1 MGVMRASAL
10 CVLGAILAFSASACS
25 TPSEK
30 KPEPLA
36 TVAPVLAGS
45 LPTWITSISPTGETK
60 SGAQILIRFENDLVP
75 LEQLESADRTD
86 LIAHFRLDPPVPGR
100 FTVWTPRM
108 VGFVGDAPLPSAAR
122 FRVTLARG
130 LKDRKGN
137 ALAADYAWTFTT
149 EPLSLSASG
158 SGISETTKDL
168 KEPVGAKPEIEIDST
183 VELDEASL
191 LQHARIGTADSSEA
205 PLELEAAPTSSPSA
219 TPAGEA
225 PGPVQAENT
234 FAYRVVPKSDLAL
247 QTTYRLT
254 VAPGV
259 LPLHGNLPSAQTLSA
274 YFRTHG
280 PLTLE
285 GVTSYDPALG
295 DEAGHFV
302 TGAPQLQFSNALDE
316 TGALAALSVVPA
328 PVAGVPLARLS
339 DDDRAI
345 EVNQYALLPA
355 THYTLTVA
363 AGIKD
368 VFGQTLDHAVSGTFD
383 TGDLQPDLWAPDGL
397 SIFPSGAPIA
407 LNVTTTN
414 LPERHYRTA
423 FRTLDPK
430 ALVTL
435 DPTSSD
441 AALAFL
447 PAPEHWPLQ
456 AAILHRNEPVDT
468 AIPLREKLGGASG
481 MLAYG
486 VRARTYLAHHNHGN
500 AKSETTQITGFV
512 QLTNVGAFAQWFPQ
526 GGMVRLAHL
535 SDGSPIAGAKVEIY
549 ESLTDRIAKPNVDAS
564 QPPCASG
571 ATGTNGVLTL
581 DRAAFGRCASTA
593 TSASAPPELL
603 VIAHDGKDWGYVR
616 TQRWSDYAGIGTGW
630 SAGAP
635 NSHGTIV
642 CDRQLYQP
650 GERAE
655 FSAIGYFETNGILAR
670 GRAPDYAVSITD
682 PNGKTTALGSR
693 VLDSFG
699 AFAIDWTVGK
709 RAPVGY
715 YAIAA
720 KASNGEEID
729 GSFQVAEF
737 KPPNFK
743 VALEVDAQ
751 TVDAG
756 ATVNASSTSTYL
768 FGAPVEGGTTK
779 FYVTRSRAYFNP
791 KGWDAFSFGREW
803 WYPEDEPTLSSD
815 VLQKDVIADASGK
828 AAVAFQVA
836 NDLPFATTYQIDAE
850 TTDASNLS
858 VSDGKAIVG
867 LPSDKLIGLRGE
879 FLATA
884 GKAYTLGVIVSDPGG
899 KALSGERVHLTLQ
912 RRESVSATQLVA
924 GSETPHDA
932 VHYVDVAQADV
943 VSADTPQTATLT
955 PDKPGTYRVRANFG
969 DAKDDATATDSIL
982 WVTGPGSADWGPSE
996 QNYLTIK
1003 LDKESYR
1010 PGDIATALVES
1021 PYPDADLYFAV
1032 IRHGVLYQQTIRA
1045 NSSTPQVRFTVTPD
1059 MLPNAAVEALVV
1071 RRGSPLS
1078 KGVPAGLDKLARVG
1092 FQPFDVKL
1100 DAKYL
1105 SLKVS
1110 AQHAKLEP
1118 GGTQEI
1124 GVRLRDAAGKPVQ
1137 GEVVL
1142 AVVDD
1147 AVLQLSGYRFP
1158 DLVKIVY
1165 ADQPISTSFADNRRD
1180 VTLATQKQPLDKG
1193 FGFGGGAM
1201 AGPPGTR
1208 VRTLF
1213 KPLAYWNGG
1222 LRTGPD
1228 GTASVTFV
1236 VPDDLT
1242 SWHVMA
1248 FALSKDARFGNAEAT
1263 FVATKAL
1270 VTNPILPQF
1279 ARPGDRFSAGVAVTD
1294 VARKGGDYSIDAKL
1308 AGDLVFVDGDKRS
1321 TEQTLSGQTNALNN
1335 AFRFNVLVTGP
1346 LDGRATIATK
1356 LGGNSDAFA
1365 VPVTVGTEAA
1375 TETTVQTGTTKDR
1388 ATVPIDIVPDFPM
1401 SIGGL
1406 DVTLAST
1413 LLADASEPSRA
1424 LDEPR
1429 PVFAVSLGSRIAIAA
1444 DTLELGRLYGIDA
1457 ARATRIRNI
1466 ANGDI
1471 EALRTLALP
1480 DGGFADWPGAKQSQL
1495 FSTAFI
1501 ATQLYQAQQAGF
1513 AVGGDL
1519 EPIRKFLVARLADPD
1534 EDCGKNDRTCRA
1546 ETRLEA
1552 LETLVFLGEKRDDYL
1567 AEIYAQRE
1575 VLGYY
1580 ERVELARVL
1589 LALPDW
1595 RARGHALRDKLLE
1608 QVTFTAQNASLNT
1621 LGDFGE
1627 TVVDGQAQLL
1637 LLLIASGA
1645 PGEDLDRVL
1654 TTLLASRQDG
1664 RWGCLCDDAEAMN
1677 ALLAY
1682 ARTQGQPPDFDALAR
1697 VGEMTISAQFRGY
1710 AKTSVQQTIPMARLP
1725 KGQSDV
1731 GLSKTGSG
1739 TLHYVVALRYGVL
1752 VDTPGIYNGIRIDRF
1767 VRAAGSDPV
1776 LASFGLGKTA
1786 AATLAAA
1793 KVYDIEDRVTTDH
1806 ALQNVVVEDPL
1817 PGGLEAID
1825 SSFATSTKYYEATES
1840 SWQLDYQAI
1849 YRDHVLAFAAD
1860 LPAGVYAFH
1869 YLVRSVTPGD
1879 FIWPGA
1885 RVSLQFA
1892 PDQFGRTAGTRVTIA
1907 AAP

>member
-1 MGVMRASAL
+1 MRASAL
-10 CVLGAILAFSASACS
+10 CVLGAIFALSASACS

-30 KPEPLA
+30 KPAPLA
-36 TVAPVLAGS
+36 TVAPVIAGS
-45 LPTWITSISPTGETK
+45 LPAWISSISPSGETK

-86 LIAHFRLDPPVPGR
+86 LLTHFRLDPQVPGR

-108 VGFVGDAPLPSAAR
+108 VGFVGDAPLPRATR

-149 EPLSLSASG
+149 EPISLSASG
-158 SGISETTKDL
+158 TGISEDPNAAKTT
-168 KEPVGAKPEIEIDST
+168 VATKPLIEVDSN
-183 VELDEASL
+183 VELDTASL
-191 LQHARIGTADSSEA
+191 LQHARIGATDSTQA
-205 PLELEAAPTSSPSA
+205 PLELEVAPAASPSE

-225 PGPVQAENT
+225 PGAAPAQDA
-234 FAYRVVPKSDLAL
+234 FAYRLVPKSELAL
-247 QTTYRLT
+247 QTKYRFT

-259 LPLHGNLPSAQTLSA
+259 LPLRGNLSSGQTLSA
-274 YFRTHG
+274 GFRTHG
-280 PLTLE
+280 TLMLE
-285 GVTSYDPALG
+285 GVTSYDPTLRG
-295 DEAGHFV
+295 GSGRFV
-302 TGAPQLQFSNALDE
+302 TGAPQVQFSNALDE
-316 TGALAALSVVPA
+316 TSALAGLSIVPA
-328 PVAGVPLARLS
+328 PAPGVPLARLS
-339 DDDRAI
+339 DDGAAI
-345 EVNQYALLPA
+345 EVNEYALLPA

-363 AGIKD
+363 ATVKD
-368 VFGQTLDHAVSGTFD
+368 VFGQTLDRAESGTFD
-383 TGDLQPDLWAPDGL
+383 TGDLLPEIWAPNGL
-397 SIFPSGAPIA
+397 SIFPSGTPIA

-414 LPERHYRTA
+414 LPERHYRSA
-423 FRTLDPK
+423 FRTIDPK

-435 DPTSSD
+435 NLSSFE
-441 AALAFL
+441 AVSNSL
-447 PAPEHWPLQ
+447 PPSEHWPVQ
-456 AAILHRNEPVDT
+456 AAILRRNEAVDT
-468 AIPLREKLGGASG
+468 AIPLREKLGGATG

-486 VRARTYLAHHNHGN
+486 IEARTYLAHDRRGN
-500 AKSETTQITGFV
+500 PAEQSQIFGFV

-549 ESLTDRIAKPNVDAS
+549 ESLTDPNAKRNVDAS

-571 ATGTNGVLTL
+571 TTGANGVLTL
-581 DRAAFGRCASTA
+581 ERAAFARCASTA

-603 VIAHDGKDWGYVR
+603 VIAHDGKDWGFVR

-635 NSHGTIV
+635 NPHGTIV

-655 FSAIGYFETNGILAR
+655 FSAIGYFETNGVLER
-670 GRAPDYAVSITD
+670 GRAPVYAVTITD
-682 PNGKTTALGSR
+682 PNGKATALGSKP
-693 VLDSFG
+693 LDAFG
-699 AFAIDWTVGK
+699 AFAIGWSVGK

-743 VALEVDAQ
+743 VALALDAQ
-751 TVDAG
+751 TVTAG
-756 ATVNASSTSTYL
+756 ATVDAASTSTYL

-779 FYVTRSRAYFNP
+779 FYVTRSRAYFAP
-791 KGWDAFSFGREW
+791 KGWDAFSFGRQW
-803 WYPEDEPTLSSD
+803 WYPEEEPTLSSD
-815 VLQKDVIADASGK
+815 VLQKDVTADASGK
-828 AAVAFQVA
+828 AAVAFDVA
-836 NDLPFATTYQIDAE
+836 NDLPFATSYQVDAE

-858 VSDGKAIVG
+858 VSDSKAITA

-879 FLATA
+879 FIASA
-884 GKAYTLGVIVSDPGG
+884 GKAYTLGVIVSDPAG

-932 VHYVDVAQADV
+932 VHYVDVAQVDV
-943 VSADTPQTATLT
+943 VSADAPQTASLT

-969 DAKDDATATDSIL
+969 GAKDDATATDSIV
-982 WVTGPGSADWGPSE
+982 WVTGPGSADWGPSD
-996 QNYLTIK
+996 QDFLTIK
-1003 LDKESYR
+1003 LDKDSYR
-1010 PGDIATALVES
+1010 PGDIATALIES

-1032 IRHGVLYQQTIRA
+1032 IRHGVLYQETVRA
-1045 NSSTPQVRFTVTPD
+1045 NSSTPQVRFTVTSD

-1071 RRGSPLS
+1071 RRGAPLS

-1092 FQPFDVKL
+1092 FAPFDVKL

-1105 SLKVS
+1105 NLKVTP
-1110 AQHAKLEP
+1110 QHAKLEP
-1118 GGTQEI
+1118 GSAQQVS
-1124 GVRLRDAAGKPVQ
+1124 VRLRDAAGKPVQ
-1137 GEVVL
+1137 GEIVL

-1165 ADQPISTSFADNRRD
+1165 ADQPISTSFADSRRD
-1180 VTLATQKQPLDKG
+1180 VTLATQKQSLDKG

-1201 AGPPGTR
+1201 AGPAGTR

-1228 GTASVTFV
+1228 GTASVTFH

-1248 FALSKDARFGNAEAT
+1248 LALGKDARFGNAEAT

-1294 VARKGGDYSIDAKL
+1294 VARKGGDYSIVAKL
-1308 AGDLVFVDGDKRS
+1308 AGDLAFVDGDKRS
-1321 TEQTLSGQTNALNN
+1321 TEQTLSGQTDALNS

-1356 LGGNSDAFA
+1356 LGANSDAFA
-1365 VPVTVGTEAA
+1365 VPVTVGTEAV
-1375 TETTVQTGTTKDR
+1375 TETTVQAGTTTDR
-1388 ATVPIDIVPDFPM
+1388 ATVPLDIVAQFPM

-1413 LLADASEPSRA
+1413 LLADAVEPSRA

-1429 PVFAVSLGSRIAIAA
+1429 PVFAVSLASRLAIAA
-1444 DTLELGRLYGIDA
+1444 DTLELGRIYGIDT
-1457 ARATRIRNI
+1457 ARASRIRKI
-1466 ANGDI
+1466 ANDDI
-1471 EALRTLALP
+1471 DALRALALP
-1480 DGGFADWPGAKQSQL
+1480 DGGFADWPGAQKSQTY
-1495 FSTAFI
+1495 STAFV
-1501 ATQLYQAQQAGF
+1501 ATQLYQAAQAGF
-1513 AVGGDL
+1513 AVGADL
-1519 EPIRKFLVARLADPD
+1519 AHVKKFLAARLADPD
-1534 EDCGKNDRTCRA
+1534 EDCSQNDRTCRA
-1546 ETRLEA
+1546 ESRLEA

-1567 AEIYAQRE
+1567 AEIYAQRAA
-1575 VLGYY
+1575 LGYY
-1580 ERVELARVL
+1580 EQIELARVL

-1595 RARGHALRDKLLE
+1595 RARGLALRDKLLE
-1608 QVTFTAQNASLNT
+1608 QVTFTAQNASVNT
-1621 LGDFGE
+1621 LGEFGE
-1627 TVVDGQAQLL
+1627 SRVDGQAQLL
-1637 LLLIASGA
+1637 WLLVASGA
-1645 PGEDLDRVL
+1645 PGEDVDRAL
-1654 TTLLASRQDG
+1654 TSLLASRQDG
-1664 RWGCLCDDAEAMN
+1664 HWGCLCDDAEAMN
-1677 ALLAY
+1677 ALVAY
-1682 ARTQGQPPDFDALAR
+1682 ARTQTTPPDFDALAR
-1697 VGEMTISAQFRGY
+1697 LGDTTISAQFRGY
-1710 AKTSVQQTIPMARLP
+1710 AKTSVQQTIPMAQLP

-1731 GLSKTGSG
+1731 ALSKTGKG
-1739 TLHYVVALRYGVL
+1739 TLHYVIGLRYGVL

-1767 VRAAGSDPV
+1767 VRAAGSAPV
-1776 LASFGLGKTA
+1776 LASFGLGKA
-1786 AATLAAA
+1786 AAPTLIAA

-1806 ALQNVVVEDPL
+1806 ALQNVVIEDPL

-1825 SSFATSTKYYEATES
+1825 SSFATSTKYYEATQS
-1840 SWQLDYQAI
+1840 SWQLEYQAI
-1849 YRDHVLAFAAD
+1849 YRDHVLGFTAD

-1892 PDQFGRTAGTRVTIA
+1892 PDQFGRTAGSRVTV
-1907 AAP
+1907 APAP